1 MAALPEGTLTFLLTD
16 LVGSTRVWESAPA
29 AMRDAMVRHDR
40 IVAGCLQR
48 HRGIEVPSGRAGDS
62 ILAVFRSAMDA
73 GTSAIA
79 LQRDFARERWP
90 TAVRLEVRVAM
101 HTGEAE
107 LRQGQYYGQVLNRCA
122 RLLATCHG
130 GQILLSTATAQ
141 LLVDELPPRV
151 ELRDLGFHR
160 LKDLT
165 RPEHVFQ
172 LVDVDHPREFPPLR
186 SLTRRLS
193 NLPIQLT
200 TFIGR
205 ETELRELSDLHRQAR
220 MLTLT
225 GPGGAG
231 KTRLA
236 LQLASDV
243 STEHV
248 DGVWLIELDPITDPL
263 VVPQVIAGALGLK
276 EQAGRRLADTLAD
289 HLRGQHSLL
298 VLDNCEHVVDSAAE
312 LTGALLR
319 ECEGLRVLATSRE
332 PLKLPGEVNWRVP
345 PLARDEAV
353 RLFADRARSQSPG
366 FQLTDENLQ
375 VVVGICERLDEI
387 PLAIELAAARVAMM
401 PVNEILVRLQDRFSL
416 LTAGS
421 RTSASRQQTLRATLD
436 WSYELLADPEKL
448 LFERV
453 SIFAGRFSL
462 DEVEAVCSDDRLG
475 SRAVLDLLARLVDK
489 SMVTLDGGRYRC
501 LETIRSYGR
510 QRLSDAGELEALE
523 ARLGSYLLT
532 VAEAREPGRL
542 AEWLDRLEAVH
553 DDIRATLLWS
563 LKADPELGMRLGDA
577 LNLFWQLRGH
587 ASEPRQFADAMLAQT
602 GSDFRLR
609 PAALHLAGAFAYVQ
623 GDFDAARRLL
633 TEALAE
639 ARTAGDWRTVL
650 LALERAGLLAAAA
663 DEFAASQAALEE
675 GRVLAR
681 DLGDRAS
688 EASILHQLGLLAT
701 RKGDLAGA
709 RSLLEESV
717 ELRRM
722 LGRSDEASMPLTFLA
737 AVALLQSDVETAR
750 PSILESLEIGR
761 ALADRRAAWSLDVLA
776 WLTALEGHPE
786 RALQLA
792 GAGSAMHEASGN
804 RPPAAWVGSVTPQV
818 ERAREA
824 LNHEV
829 ARAAWEAG
837 RRMSFD
843 EALEFAIGAP
853 A

>member
-62 ILAVFRSAMDA
+62 ILAVFRSATDA

-90 TAVRLEVRVAM
+90 TAVRLEVRVAL

-151 ELRDLGFHR
+151 ELRDLGLHR

-263 VVPQVIAGALGLK
+263 VLPQVIAGALGLK

-332 PLKLPGEVNWRVP
+332 PLKLPGEVSWRVP

-353 RLFADRARSQSPG
+353 RLFTDRARSQSPG

-375 VVVGICERLDEI
+375 VVLGICERLDEI

-416 LTAGS
+416 LTAGT

-436 WSYELLADPEKL
+436 WSYELLADPEKM

-523 ARLGSYLLT
+523 ARLGSYLLA

-761 ALADRRAAWSLDVLA
+761 ALGDRRAAWSLDVLA